1 MGDRNL
7 SNWIYGYA
15 VFANV
20 PQACSGHMLYH
31 RPGAGR
37 RKVSALLGLG
47 SEWRDGLWVILFRTV
62 LEVGI
67 DGRGRLGFFYQ
78 ARLYL
83 RRFAQLILWN
93 KIETTLTIPFPI
105 RGDLAVVWFDRSNR
119 ALLLRS
125 YKAGF
130 SMANPLPNKSRFPTR
145 SHLRSPIPRP
155 ACTPQFNG

>member
-20 PQACSGHMLYH
+20 PRACSGHMLYH

-62 LEVGI
+62 LGVGI

-83 RRFAQLILWN
+83 RRVAQLILWN

-105 RGDLAVVWFDRSNR
+105 RVLY
-119 ALLLRS
+119 LHPLS